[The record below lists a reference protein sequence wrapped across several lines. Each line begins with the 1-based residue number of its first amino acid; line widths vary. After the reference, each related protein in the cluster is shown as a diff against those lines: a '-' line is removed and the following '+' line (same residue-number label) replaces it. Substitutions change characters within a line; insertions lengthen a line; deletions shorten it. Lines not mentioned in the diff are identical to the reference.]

1 MAQGEIEKMLAE
13 TNKEMENSK
22 RILQELANEVA
33 QLTDIVQPALEKQI
47 AALRSAR
54 MATVG
59 EIKESLVALR
69 EIRTFFLEDRHAQE
83 VASLKEFVE
92 VMERLRDLKSAGV
105 LDAVADTII
114 RLGVGEMTPAPAVK
128 VPEA

>member
-69 EIRTFFLEDRHAQE
+69 EIRTFFIESRHRE
-83 VASLKEFVE
+83 EMESLKEFVD
-92 VMERLRDLKSAGV
+92 VLERLQKLKAAGV
-105 LDAVADTII
+105 LDAVSDTII
-114 RLGVGEMTPAPAVK
+114 NLGVGVK
-128 VPEA
+128 SA

>member
-33 QLTDIVQPALEKQI
+33 ALTDIVQPALEKQI

-54 MATVG
+54 MATVN

-69 EIRTFFLEDRHAQE
+69 EIRKFFMESDHMVECGRLA
-83 VASLKEFVE
+83 EFVG
-92 VMERLRDLKSAGV
+92 VCERLRDLKSQGV

-114 RLGVGEMTPAPAVK
+114 NLGVGVK
-128 VPEA
+128 SA